1 MKWTPIILI
10 AATVVSCN
18 TKQKPEASIDL
29 APSQTINVAEHSAKT
44 DELPAFKM
52 QNANGSAVN
61 LQTLKGKKVMV
72 NIWASWCPPC
82 KREMPSIEKLYKT
95 LDTSKVA
102 FVLLS
107 LDDSFDEALR
117 YVSSRKLNLPVYYP
131 AENLP
136 AIFNVQSIPTT
147 FIFNES
153 GKLVK
158 HVEGADDFNT
168 ASYKELF
175 K

>member
-1 MKWTPIILI
+1 MKWILI
-10 AATVVSCN
+10 PFFAALFVSCDSK
-18 TKQKPEASIDL
+18 KQPAAEVDL
-29 APSQTINVAEHSAKT
+29 QPTETMDVADHTAKT
-44 DELPAFKM
+44 DALPSFNM
-52 QNANGSAVN
+52 RNANGSTVN
-61 LQTLKGKKVMV
+61 LNSFQGKKLMV

-82 KREMPSIEKLYKT
+82 KREMPSIEKLYKSV
-95 LDTSKVA
+95 DTSKVA

-136 AIFNVQSIPTT
+136 VMFNVQSIPNT
-147 FIFNES
+147 FIFNET

>member
-1 MKWTPIILI
+1 MKQTFIIFLT
-10 AATVVSCN
+10 ALVVSCN
-18 TKQKPEASIDL
+18 TKKQPPAAVDL
-29 APSQTINVAEHSAKT
+29 QPAETMDVADHTAKT
-44 DELPAFKM
+44 DALPSFNM
-52 QNANGSAVN
+52 RNANGSAVN
-61 LQTLKGKKVMV
+61 LNSFQGKKVMV

-82 KREMPSIEKLYKT
+82 KREMPSIEKLYKSV
-95 LDTSKVA
+95 DTSKVA

-136 AIFNVQSIPTT
+136 LLFNVQSIPNT
-147 FIFNES
+147 FIFDES